1 MGKKSNDAPD
11 YTPLANASTAAANKM
26 SALGQQQLDFAKQQY
41 QQNNPLMQ
49 EIAKKQGLAMDQQ
62 LAQGKDYYSYLK
74 DTYRPVEKGIV
85 ADAMAF
91 DTDAYRNQLAT
102 KAAADS
108 GVAFNRTRQ
117 ANERA
122 MASMGVNPNSAR
134 FQGMAGQSGLMQA
147 ASRAGAMTGAR
158 ERAQQTGYA
167 RKLDAAG
174 LGRGLSGAST
184 AAYGSAVGAGSMAAG
199 NYGMAGNQYMSGMNQ
214 GSATIGSGLNMQISG
229 LSNVLNNQTKY
240 LMNEADSSFLGDVGG
255 IMGGAASMGKA
266 FPGMGAAMSSGLGS
280 LAAFSDIRLK
290 ENIEPA
296 GVDAVTGLN
305 LYDFNY
311 KWNPKRF
318 RGVMAQEVKEMY
330 PEAVYTSGAGW
341 MAVYYDR
348 LGIEMKEVH

>member
-1 MGKKSNDAPD
+1 MSKKGNDAPD
-11 YTPLANASTAAANKM
+11 YAPLAAASAHAADKM
-26 SALGQQQLDFAKQQY
+26 TALGQKQLDFAQQQY
-41 QQNNPLMQ
+41 AENAPLMKD
-49 EIAKKQGLAMDQQ
+49 IATQQKLAMEQQ
-62 LAQGKDYYSYLK
+62 LAQGKDYYDYQTQ
-74 DTYRPVEKGIV
+74 TYRPVEKGIV
-85 ADAMAF
+85 ADALAF

-102 KAAADS
+102 KAAADA
-108 GVAFNRTRQ
+108 GLAFGRTRQ

-134 FQGMAGQSGLMQA
+134 FQGLAGQSALGQA
-147 ASRAGAMTGAR
+147 AARAGAMTGAR

-184 AAYGSAVGAGSMAAG
+184 AAYGSAVGAGTQAG
-199 NYGMAGNQYMSGMNQ
+199 GLYGMAGQQHLAGMNQ
-214 GSATIGSGLNMQISG
+214 GAATIGSGLNMQIGG
-229 LSNVLNNQTKY
+229 LSNVLNNQTKWAIEQPDNS
-240 LMNEADSSFLGDVGG
+240 LLGNLGG
-255 IMGGAASMGKA
+255 IAGAATSMYTAGGTGSW
-266 FPGMGAAMSSGLGS
+266 GM
-280 LAAFSDIRLK
+280 FSDSRLK

-296 GVDAVTGLN
+296 GIDETTGLN

-318 RGVMAQEVKEMY
+318 RGVMAQEVQEMY

-341 MAVYYDR
+341 LAVYYDV